1 MSEAA
6 GEARRTMRV
15 AALGDLHVGEAQKH
29 PFRDLFSEIAQ
40 NADVLA
46 LCGDLT
52 NLGAVKEAE
61 ILAEDLSGCAI
72 PKVGV
77 LGNHDYE
84 CNCAEKV
91 AEILREAGLV
101 LLEGQATEIDGV
113 SFVGAKGFAG
123 GFGRYLLSSFGEA
136 ATKAFVA
143 EGIQEALRLENAMRS
158 AKSHRVLVIL
168 HYAPVMETV
177 EGEPREIF
185 PFLGSS
191 RLAETIDRFPINA
204 IVHGHAHHGAFE
216 GRTPGG
222 IPVFNC
228 AFGLPKPGGRP
239 YHVLE
244 L

>member
-1 MSEAA
+1 MEE
-6 GEARRTMRV
+6 GTARLRV
-15 AALGDLHVGEAQKH
+15 AAIGDLHIGDSQRH
-29 PFRDLFSEIAQ
+29 PCRELFADAAQ

-61 ILAEDLSGCAI
+61 ILAEDLAACPI

-84 CNCAEKV
+84 CNCAEHV
-91 AEILREAGLV
+91 SEILREAGLV
-101 LLEGQATEIDGV
+101 LLEGHSVEIQGV

-123 GFGRYLLSSFGEA
+123 GFGRYMLSSFGEA
-136 ATKAFVA
+136 ATKAFVQ
-143 EGIQEALRLENAMRS
+143 ESVQEALRLENAMRS
-158 AKSHRVLVIL
+158 AKSHRVLVVL
-168 HYAPVMETV
+168 HYAPVVDTV
-177 EGEPREIF
+177 QGEPVEIF

-191 RLAETIDRFPINA
+191 RLAETIDRFPVNA

-216 GRTPGG
+216 GQTPGG
-222 IPVFNC
+222 IPVFNV
-228 AFGLPKPGGRP
+228 AIQIPKPGGRP
-239 YHVLE
+239 YHLLE

>member
-1 MSEAA
+1 MEGEAA
-6 GEARRTMRV
+6 RLRV
-15 AALGDLHVGEAQKH
+15 AALADLHVGDTEKH
-29 PFRDLFSEIAQ
+29 PYRELFAEIAQ
-40 NADVLA
+40 SADVLA

-61 ILAEDLSGCAI
+61 ILAEDLAACPI

-84 CNCAEKV
+84 CNCVETV
-91 AEILREAGLV
+91 SEILREAGLH
-101 LLEGQATEIDGV
+101 LLEGQSAEIGGV

-123 GFGRYLLSSFGEA
+123 GFGRHLLSSFGEA

-158 AKSHRVLVIL
+158 AKSHRVLVVL
-168 HYAPVMETV
+168 HYAPIVETV
-177 EGEPREIF
+177 QGEPHEIF

-191 RLAETIDRFPINA
+191 RLAETIDRFPVNA
-204 IVHGHAHHGAFE
+204 IVHGHAHHGTFE

-222 IPVFNC
+222 IPVYNV
-228 AFGLPKPGGRP
+228 ARQIPKPGGRP
-239 YHVLE
+239 YHILD